1 MIRLESS
8 GLQLRVGNRV
18 LVSGLDFHMHAG
30 ETWVILG
37 ANGSGKTTLLHTLAG
52 LRKPDG
58 GNVQLDGEAIG
69 HFTHRQRARHIGIL
83 FQDYEVLFPGSVI
96 ETVLT
101 SRYPYSGWAQLL
113 GDSDDDRRVAEQALA
128 DLDLLDFAE
137 RNMTSLSG
145 GERRRVQ
152 VAALAAQT
160 VPIQLLDE
168 PSNHLDLRHQVQV
181 LDYIVR
187 AMPMA
192 ESLQVR
198 DRLTVMAIHDINLA
212 VQYGSHAILLYPDGT
227 GRAGPLDETVNQES
241 LEAIYQCRL
250 QSVRQGQRTL
260 FFPA

>member
-1 MIRLESS
+1 MTRLEAI
-8 GLQLRVGNRV
+8 GLQLRAGDRV
-18 LVSGLDFHMHAG
+18 LVSGLDFRMQAG

-52 LRKPDG
+52 LQKPEAG
-58 GNVQLDGEAIG
+58 SVRLDSEAIE
-69 HFTHRQRARHIGIL
+69 HFSHRQRARHIGIL
-83 FQDYEVLFPGSVI
+83 FQDYEVLFPGSVLD
-96 ETVLT
+96 TVLT

-113 GDSDDDRRVAEQALA
+113 GDSDVDRRVAKQVLA
-128 DLDLLDFAE
+128 DLDLRDFAR

-187 AMPMA
+187 GKSMSA
-192 ESLQVR
+192 ELQVN
-198 DRLTVMAIHDINLA
+198 DRLNVMAIHDINLA
-212 VQYGSHAILLYPDGT
+212 LQYGSHAILLYPDGT
-227 GRAGPLDETVNQES
+227 GHAGPVDEIVDQDS
-241 LEAIYQCRL
+241 LEAIYQCHL
-250 QSVRQGQRTL
+250 HSVRHDRQTL
-260 FFPA
+260 YFPA